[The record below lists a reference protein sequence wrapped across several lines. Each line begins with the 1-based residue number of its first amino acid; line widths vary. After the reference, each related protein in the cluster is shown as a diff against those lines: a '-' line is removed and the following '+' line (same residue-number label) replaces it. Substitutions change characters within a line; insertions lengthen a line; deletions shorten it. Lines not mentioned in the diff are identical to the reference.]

1 MGVCAAVRR
10 FRVGLVVA
18 GKRLK
23 PAAREKRLQPA
34 VRPTKMQVQDP
45 GMQFP
50 EPLQAQVWW
59 LDFDPSVGTEIRKR
73 RPALIVSP
81 NDLNRSMPRV
91 IVAPLATHGR
101 ALGCRPELRFKGKR
115 ARILLDQIR
124 SVDKSRLVSPLGEI
138 PLAVWKP
145 VLLEMFA

>member
-1 MGVCAAVRR
+1 M
-10 FRVGLVVA
+10 A
-18 GKRLK
+18 GKRLE

-34 VRPTKMQVQDP
+34 ARPANMQVQDP

-91 IVAPLATHGR
+91 IVAPLTTHGR